1 MQSATSTK
9 SPATERKGTN
19 TITVELP
26 REESDR
32 LKAIAR
38 EKGMLFSA
46 FLKEHLR
53 KAL

>member
-1 MQSATSTK
+1 MQSATSTQ
-9 SPATERKGTN
+9 PTATERKATN
-19 TITVELP
+19 IITIVLP

-32 LKAIAR
+32 LKAIAKER
-38 EKGMLFSA
+38 GMLFSA